1 MSNIDN
7 NDENIAA
14 TEANVEPKKVEEI
27 KKEIPD
33 YKPASAASN
42 APETKTI
49 IQKRGGV
56 GFMTATFLSCCAA
69 LGGAYLALFIQAR
82 PDIAQ
87 TLKITP
93 FLPKSQNLAELDKL
107 QKDIADLQ
115 KSVAALSQP
124 MVNVTA
130 PAAAPATAPNTAQPA
145 QTADANAPKVP
156 LQNTQ
161 VPQAQVQAA
170 QQAIT
175 LEPLRADIAGL
186 SGRLTAIETRL
197 AALDPTGT
205 GGAIIASLQTEIA
218 TLKVTVANLQ
228 QQIAQTPS
236 PATTFAIMSL
246 AEAAGRNGSFMP
258 EFEAV
263 RSALPYLPEVSAL
276 EPLAKTGAPTRGL
289 LREEFMDLS
298 AEVNKAQQQA
308 QKQEKGLTG
317 FFHNLFANAFKVEVK
332 QNNQNNPSEIL
343 ARAKTKLDLDDLQGA
358 IAELQ
363 TLPNAPQSVG
373 KWIEE
378 AKRRQDLEVKISTL
392 RAAIERNMYAQVQQ
406 PQLQQQ
412 NANAQPPIGT
422 MPSPANNNA
431 QMNNNSMVN
440 GQNANQGA
448 AGK

>member
-7 NDENIAA
+7 NDENIAS

-33 YKPASAASN
+33 YKPAAAASN
-42 APETKTI
+42 TPETKTI

-115 KSVAALSQP
+115 KSVAAVSQP

-130 PAAAPATAPNTAQPA
+130 PAAAPAQPSIAPNAAQPA

-228 QQIAQTPS
+228 QQVAQTPS

-392 RAAIERNMYAQVQQ
+392 RAAIERNMYAQIQQ

-412 NANAQPPIGT
+412 NANAQAPIGT
-422 MPSPANNNA
+422 IAPPPANNNA
-431 QMNNNSMVN
+431 MVN

>member
-14 TEANVEPKKVEEI
+14 PEANVEPKKVEEI
-27 KKEIPD
+27 KKETPD
-33 YKPASAASN
+33 YKPAAVASN

-107 QKDIADLQ
+107 QKDISDLQ
-115 KSVAALSQP
+115 KSIAAVSQP

-130 PAAAPATAPNTAQPA
+130 PAAATPNTAPNAAQPA

-228 QQIAQTPS
+228 QQVAQTPS

-263 RSALPYLPEVSAL
+263 RSALPFLPEVSAL

-298 AEVNKAQQQA
+298 AEVAKAQQQA
-308 QKQEKGLTG
+308 QKK
-317 FFHNLFANAFKVEVK
+317 
-332 QNNQNNPSEIL
+332 
-343 ARAKTKLDLDDLQGA
+343 
-358 IAELQ
+358 
-363 TLPNAPQSVG
+363 
-373 KWIEE
+373 
-378 AKRRQDLEVKISTL
+378 
-392 RAAIERNMYAQVQQ
+392 
-406 PQLQQQ
+406 
-412 NANAQPPIGT
+412 
-422 MPSPANNNA
+422 
-431 QMNNNSMVN
+431 
-440 GQNANQGA
+440 
-448 AGK
+448 

>member
-14 TEANVEPKKVEEI
+14 PEANVEPKKVEEI
-27 KKEIPD
+27 KKETPD
-33 YKPASAASN
+33 YKPAAAASN

-107 QKDIADLQ
+107 QKDISDLQ
-115 KSVAALSQP
+115 KSIAAVSQP

-130 PAAAPATAPNTAQPA
+130 PAAATPNNAPNATQPA

-228 QQIAQTPS
+228 QQVAQTPS

-263 RSALPYLPEVSAL
+263 RSALPFLPEVSAL

-298 AEVNKAQQQA
+298 AEVAKAQQQA
-308 QKQEKGLTG
+308 QKKEKGLTG

-363 TLPNAPQSVG
+363 TLPNPPQSVG

-412 NANAQPPIGT
+412 NANVQAPIGT
-422 MPSPANNNA
+422 IAPPANNNA
-431 QMNNNSMVN
+431 IAN
-440 GQNANQGA
+440 GQNTNQGV